1 MILHRCTSYNHQTN
15 VQNNYKKRTEK
26 KGKNKQTT
34 RIDHLAS
41 NTQQVEHQQADS
53 K

>member
-1 MILHRCTSYNHQTN
+1 MILNRCTSYNHQTN

-26 KGKNKQTT
+26 KGKKNNNQTT

-41 NTQQVEHQQADS
+41 NTQQVEH
-53 K
+53 